1 MKTKHYHNTNG
12 LDRLTEKIQS
22 QKNLNQEDIIYLIF
36 KKSTFKKLSASE
48 VWQYYSETLSRVN
61 KNIPLTSIR
70 RGISNLMREGYL
82 IKTNETRAGIY
93 GKPEHFYKL
102 SQNRL
107 NLS

>member
-12 LDRLTEKIQS
+12 LDRTTALLQAK
-22 QKNLNQEDIIYLIF
+22 KNLTQEDIIYTIF
-36 KKSTFKKLSASE
+36 KSSCFKKLSASE
-48 VWQYYSETLSRVN
+48 VWEYYKVG
-61 KNIPLTSIR
+61 KNVPLTSIR
-70 RGISNLMREGYL
+70 RGMSNLQREGIL
-82 IKTNETRAGIY
+82 EKTKETRIGIY